1 MAALSL
7 ASLLRRTV
15 TTVLTLLAGVGLV
28 ALAAFLVA
36 TVAPDGVRDLRAYE
50 AAPRCPAA
58 PSGSAECRWTQEFT
72 VSGVR
77 LTTKRSES
85 NRAFLTGP
93 DGVRWETFYS
103 SNGPVLD
110 GLSEGDRVT
119 GTVWRGLLTE
129 ISAGGT
135 SQETNDAPA
144 DMRARVLILA
154 LIIVPGGLL
163 MTAACAWRLCRRA
176 AAEPTPGMRAT
187 LGLGFGLFFAGL
199 FSPLLLGDRGGDVRL
214 VAAVWLPI
222 AAVMAI
228 MARVYAT
235 QKPADQESA
244 AKEEPAEPAAQEP
257 APDGAAKVTS
267 GGGSG

>member
-1 MAALSL
+1 MAVLSL
-7 ASLLRRTV
+7 AWILRRTV
-15 TTVLTLLAGVGLV
+15 ATVFTLLAGVALM

-58 PSGSAECRWTQEFT
+58 PSGPAECRWTQEFT

-77 LTTKRSES
+77 LTKKRSES

-93 DGVRWETFYS
+93 DGARWETFYS

-110 GLSEGDRVT
+110 GLGEGDRVT

-135 SQETNDAPA
+135 SQETHDAPA

-154 LIIVPGGLL
+154 LIVVPSGLL
-163 MTAACAWRLCRRA
+163 MTVATVWRLCRRRA

-187 LGLGFGLFFAGL
+187 LGLGFSLFFAGL
-199 FSPLLLGDRGGDVRL
+199 FSPLLLGGRGENVWL

-228 MARVYAT
+228 MARAYAT
-235 QKPADQESA
+235 RKPDAQKPDAQM
-244 AKEEPAEPAAQEP
+244 PAA
-257 APDGAAKVTS
+257 
-267 GGGSG
+267 